1 MTGEYQADLK
11 NIAQKLKVI
20 HDELLHLELAT
31 GAPCLQQA
39 ALSAAKAL
47 AWCDLVDMIS
57 NLPDQRHTPPLA
69 SAKTR
74 PYDRE

>member
-31 GAPCLQQA
+31 GAPCL
-39 ALSAAKAL
+39 
-47 AWCDLVDMIS
+47 
-57 NLPDQRHTPPLA
+57 
-69 SAKTR
+69 
-74 PYDRE
+74 

>member
-11 NIAQKLKVI
+11 NIVQKLKVI

-39 ALSAAKAL
+39 AWHSR
-47 AWCDLVDMIS
+47 
-57 NLPDQRHTPPLA
+57 PQRPWPGAIWST
-69 SAKTR
+69 
-74 PYDRE
+74 